1 MHLNLRFVAGGLAIV
16 AAIGWLMFLGI
27 RETSAYYLTI
37 DEFLP
42 RKDTLGAS
50 PLRVAGR
57 VRAGS
62 IDYDAKTLALR
73 FAIGAFDEKGN
84 VGAAVPVA
92 YTGIKPD
99 LFAEGRDVIIEG
111 RYREG
116 TIHADKVLTSCP
128 SKYEAKLEPPAAGGP
143 TADVGPS

>member
-1 MHLNLRFVAGGLAIV
+1 VRLNLRFIGGGLAIV
-16 AAIGWLMFLGI
+16 AAIAWLMVVGI
-27 RETSAYYLTI
+27 RETSSYYLTI

-42 RKDTLGAS
+42 RKDTLGDS

-62 IDYDAKTLALR
+62 IDWDAKTLALR
-73 FAIGAFDEKGN
+73 FAIGAFDEGGS
-84 VGAAVPVA
+84 VGPAVPVA

-99 LFAEGRDVIIEG
+99 MFADGRDVIIEG

-128 SKYEAKLEPPAAGGP
+128 SKYEAKLEPPTAGQPAAGS
-143 TADVGPS
+143 PS